1 MINTVPIAGHKIPEN
16 IVIING
22 TSHQLLLIKD
32 IIRMIRYDQKYGT
45 KKISKTMVT
54 KSDITKKQEQLLD
67 ELNNCDDELSG
78 QELHRQ
84 LMDKGKSM
92 GLTTVYRNL
101 QILIKHGLIRSRHL
115 PNGEVLY
122 TPVDRDMHHLTSV
135 QCGET
140 SKMEGCPVKDIHTP
154 KKNPKK
160 FQLLFHT
167 LEYFGLCQNCYQAQN

>member
-1 MINTVPIAGHKIPEN
+1 MIKNTG
-16 IVIING
+16 
-22 TSHQLLLIKD
+22 Q
-32 IIRMIRYDQKYGT
+32 

-54 KSDITKKQEQLLD
+54 KSDITKRQAQLLD

-84 LMDKGKSM
+84 LMVKGKSM

-122 TPVDRDMHHLTSV
+122 TPVD
-135 QCGET
+135 
-140 SKMEGCPVKDIHTP
+140 
-154 KKNPKK
+154 
-160 FQLLFHT
+160 
-167 LEYFGLCQNCYQAQN
+167 

>member
-1 MINTVPIAGHKIPEN
+1 MIENTRHKKIVKTMMINTE
-16 IVIING
+16 
-22 TSHQLLLIKD
+22 
-32 IIRMIRYDQKYGT
+32 
-45 KKISKTMVT
+45 
-54 KSDITKKQEQLLD
+54 ITKRQEQLLE
-67 ELNNCDDELSG
+67 ELDRCDDELSG

-84 LMDKGKSM
+84 LINKGKSM

-115 PNGEVLY
+115 PTGEVLY
-122 TPVDRDMHHLTSV
+122 TPVDRDIHHLTCV

-140 SKMEGCPVKDIHTP
+140 SKMEGCPVKDIQTP
-154 KKNPKK
+154 KKNPEK

>member
-1 MINTVPIAGHKIPEN
+1 MVSKRDQVKILLMSTSKPE
-16 IVIING
+16 I
-22 TSHQLLLIKD
+22 TKRQQQLLN
-32 IIRMIRYDQKYGT
+32 
-45 KKISKTMVT
+45 
-54 KSDITKKQEQLLD
+54 
-67 ELNNCDDELSG
+67 ELKNCTDELSG

-84 LMDKGKSM
+84 LINKGKSM

-115 PNGEVLY
+115 PTGEVLY
-122 TPVDRDMHHLTSV
+122 TPVDRDIHHLTCV

-140 SKMEGCPVKDIHTP
+140 SKMEGCPVKDIQTP
-154 KKNPKK
+154 KKYPEK